1 MARIGVVIIQL
12 TSSTSMM
19 SAIGVQLISDWS
31 FSMDARLSA
40 G

>member
-1 MARIGVVIIQL
+1 MARIGVVIIQM

-19 SAIGVQLISDWS
+19 SAIGVQLISDWRLGL
-31 FSMDARLSA
+31 DARLSA